1 MLEKLRNIFQ
11 VPELKRRILF
21 TLLLFIV
28 YRLGEHVPTPGVNGD
43 ALSRALERQ
52 RGTLFG
58 LYDLFVG
65 GGFSRATIFALGIM
79 PYISS
84 SIIIQLLGAVVPY
97 FEKLR
102 KEGEEGQK
110 KLTQLTRYGTVM
122 ISIVQSL
129 GYAVFLQ
136 NPGNFGGEVVVPHP
150 GPLFAFSTILTQTT
164 GTIFVMWLG
173 EKITEHGI
181 GNGISLIIFVNILGG
196 VPNRLFQAVDSFRAG
211 AISPFMVVAALAIMV
226 AVIAVVI
233 VMTQATRKIPVQY
246 AKRIVGRRMFG
257 GASTHIPLRVNTA
270 GVIPIIF
277 ASSLMIL
284 PATVAGFV
292 GPDNPL
298 SQIGQWFNPLG
309 FLYNFFYAIIIIF
322 FTYFYTA
329 VVLNPND
336 LGGEHAQVRRVRS
349 RHPAGAQDR
358 RVHRPGAVA
367 HHAAGRGVP
376 GAGRGA
382 ARRVHRLVRDAV
394 PDVRRHERADRG
406 RSGAGYAPADRVA
419 PADAP
424 LRGLR
429 QARPHSWPNENVGA
443 MRIVLLGPPGVGKGT
458 QGRRAGA
465 ERGWAAD
472 LDRRDPAGRRGAA
485 HPGRTRGAAQD
496 GPGAAGPRYR
506 DDRAGAGAARPGPT
520 SHGASCSTDFR
531 ARCPRRTR
539 SNGCS
544 KSAGSR

>member
-21 TLLLFIV
+21 TLLCFVI

-43 ALSRALERQ
+43 VLARALERQ

-65 GGFSRATIFALGIM
+65 GGFSQATIFALGIM

-110 KLTQLTRYGTVM
+110 KLTQLTRYGTVL
-122 ISIVQSL
+122 ISVVQSL

-136 NPGNFGGEVVVPHP
+136 NSANFGGETVVPQT
-150 GPLFAFSTILTQTT
+150 GVLFTLSTIVTQTT

-196 VPNRLFQAVDSFRAG
+196 VPNSLFQAVDSFRAG
-211 AISPFMVVAALAIMV
+211 TLTIFGIVITLAIMV

-233 VMTQATRKIPVQY
+233 VMTQAQRKIPVQY

-257 GASTHIPLRVNTA
+257 GASTHIPLRVNSA

-284 PATVAGFV
+284 PATVSGFV
-292 GPDNPL
+292 APDSPL
-298 SQIGQWFNPLG
+298 AALGQWFNPMG
-309 FLYNFFYAIIIIF
+309 FLYNAFYAIIIVF

-336 LGGEHAQVRRVRS
+336 LAENMRKYGGFV
-349 RHPAGAQDR
+349 PGI
-358 RVHRPGAVA
+358 RPGRKTAEYIDRVLS
-367 HHAAGRGVP
+367 RITLP
-376 GAGRGA
+376 GAIFLA
-382 ARRVHRLVRDAV
+382 LVAVV
-394 PDVRRHERADRG
+394 PDAIIARMGMPFATFGGTSVLIVVGVALDTLQQIESHLLMRHYEGFVKRG
-406 RSGAGYAPADRVA
+406 RIR
-419 PADAP
+419 
-424 LRGLR
+424 
-429 QARPHSWPNENVGA
+429 
-443 MRIVLLGPPGVGKGT
+443 
-458 QGRRAGA
+458 
-465 ERGWAAD
+465 
-472 LDRRDPAGRRGAA
+472 
-485 HPGRTRGAAQD
+485 GRTRM
-496 GPGAAGPRYR
+496 
-506 DDRAGAGAARPGPT
+506 
-520 SHGASCSTDFR
+520 
-531 ARCPRRTR
+531 
-539 SNGCS
+539 
-544 KSAGSR
+544 